1 MNKKEV
7 SEIKRVVKIDNPFCV
22 LNKLFITMVNADG
35 EYVFMKNPS
44 VHTLTEREENM
55 YYDIFRNMLS
65 TNVGKKFIQYDF
77 EKESFEPNG
86 AQNLMLTN
94 IQQGFNNVD
103 SRTDLLDKIV
113 DNLRYTGP
121 YAIVTGYFT
130 YTVRHKNKSDE
141 ENKFSDE
148 DFKFILTAI
157 CPAQIVD
164 SGFSYNYSTMEFSTE
179 SDPKLYINSKPT
191 DGFMFP
197 AFDNRS
203 ADLSSV
209 MYYSKSPKTFND
221 SVILDVLQAKFELSP
236 MAQTEIFQKLLQDTF
251 GERLDYQL
259 LYHINNYIQE
269 YVENFTGDTKPTY
282 LGVGELTSILHDLFE
297 EGEEEKFEAL
307 YKAYC
312 DKIEFDSVNL
322 IAKKMK
328 LQTSEYA
335 LSFNC
340 IYGSKVDAKVVD
352 SMRAIQLTTEDN
364 LLDVN
369 GIVVTMK

>member
-7 SEIKRVVKIDNPFCV
+7 SEIKRVVKIDNPYCV
-22 LNKLFITMVNADG
+22 LNKLFITMINADG
-35 EYVFMKNPS
+35 DYVFAMNPS
-44 VHTLTEREENM
+44 VHTLTEREQNM

-65 TNVGKKFIQYDF
+65 TNVGKKFIQYNF
-77 EKESFEPNG
+77 EKEAFESDG
-86 AQNLMLTN
+86 AQNIMLTN

-103 SRTDLLDKIV
+103 VRTAFLDKIV
-113 DNLRYTGP
+113 NNLRYTGP

-130 YTVRHKNKSDE
+130 YTVRHKNKADE
-141 ENKFSDE
+141 ENKYSE
-148 DFKFILTAI
+148 EEFKFMLTAI

-164 SGFSYNYSTMEFSTE
+164 SGFSYNYATMEFSTE
-179 SDPKLYINSKPT
+179 SYPKLYINSKPT

-203 ADLSSV
+203 SDLSSV
-209 MYYSKSPKTFND
+209 MYYSRSPKTFND
-221 SVILDVLQAKFELSP
+221 SIILDVLQAKFELSP
-236 MAQTEIFQKLLQDTF
+236 IAQTEVFQKLLQDTF

-259 LYHINNYIQE
+259 LYLINNYIQE
-269 YVENFTGDTKPTY
+269 YVENFTGDTKPTF
-282 LGVGELTSILHDLFE
+282 LGVGELTSILHDLFD

-340 IYGSKVDAKVVD
+340 TYGSKVTAKVVD

-369 GIVVTMK
+369 GVFVSMK

>member
-7 SEIKRVVKIDNPFCV
+7 SEIKRVVKIDNPYCV

-35 EYVFMKNPS
+35 DLVFAMNPS
-44 VHTLTEREENM
+44 VYTLTEREQNM

-77 EKESFEPNG
+77 ENESFESIG
-86 AQNLMLTN
+86 AQNIMLTN

-103 SRTDLLDKIV
+103 VRTALLDRIV
-113 DNLRYTGP
+113 NNLRYTGP

-130 YTVRHKNKSDE
+130 YTVRHKNKADE
-141 ENKFSDE
+141 ENKYSEE
-148 DFKFILTAI
+148 DFKFMLTAI

-164 SGFSYNYSTMEFSTE
+164 SGFSYNYATMEFSTE

-197 AFDNRS
+197 AFDNRTS
-203 ADLSSV
+203 DLSSV

-221 SVILDVLQAKFELSP
+221 SIILDVLQAKFELSP
-236 MAQTEIFQKLLQDTF
+236 MSQTDVFQKLLQDTF

-259 LYHINNYIQE
+259 LYLINSYIQE
-269 YVENFTGDTKPTY
+269 YVENFAGDTKPTM
-282 LGVGELTSILHDLFE
+282 LGVGELTSIIRDLFE
-297 EGEEEKFEAL
+297 DGEEEKFETL

-322 IAKKMK
+322 ISKKMK
-328 LQTSEYA
+328 LQTSEYS

-340 IYGSKVDAKVVD
+340 INGSKVTAKVVD

-369 GIVVTMK
+369 GVVVSMK

>member
-22 LNKLFITMVNADG
+22 LNKLFVTMVNADG
-35 EYVFMKNPS
+35 DYIFAMNPS

-103 SRTDLLDKIV
+103 SRTDLLSKIV
-113 DNLRYTGP
+113 NNLNYSGP

-130 YTVRHKNKSDE
+130 YTVRRKNKADE
-141 ENKFSDE
+141 EDRYTEDE
-148 DFKFILTAI
+148 FKFMLTAI

-164 SGFSYNYSTMEFSTE
+164 SGFSYNYATMEFSTE

-197 AFDNRS
+197 AFDNRAS
-203 ADLSSV
+203 DVSSV

-221 SVILDVLQAKFELSP
+221 SIILDVLQAKFELSP
-236 MAQTEIFQKLLQDTF
+236 TAQTEIFQKLLQDTF

-259 LYHINNYIQE
+259 LYLINSEIQRYI
-269 YVENFTGDTKPTY
+269 ENFEGDTKSTM
-282 LGVGELTSILHDLFE
+282 LGVGELTSILRDFFE
-297 EGEEEKFEAL
+297 NDEEEKFETL

-322 IAKKMK
+322 ISKKMK
-328 LQTSEYA
+328 LQTSEYS

-340 IYGSKVDAKVVD
+340 INGSKVTAKVVD

-369 GIVVTMK
+369 GVVVSMK

>member
-86 AQNLMLTN
+86 VQNLMLTN

-130 YTVRHKNKSDE
+130 YTVRHKNKAGED
-141 ENKFSDE
+141 NKFSDE
-148 DFKFILTAI
+148 DFNFILTAI

-203 ADLSSV
+203 ADVSSV

-269 YVENFTGDTKPTY
+269 YVENFTGDTKPMY

-297 EGEEEKFEAL
+297 DGEEEKFEAL

>member
-1 MNKKEV
+1 MNRKEV

-22 LNKLFITMVNADG
+22 LNKLYITMVNADG
-35 EYVFMKNPS
+35 DLVFAVNPS
-44 VHTLTEREENM
+44 VYTLTEREQNM

-77 EKESFEPNG
+77 ENAAFEPNG
-86 AQNLMLTN
+86 AQNIMLTN

-103 SRTDLLDKIV
+103 FRTALIDKIA
-113 DNLRYTGP
+113 DNLNYSGP

-130 YTVRHKNKSDE
+130 YTVRRKNKADE
-141 ENKFSDE
+141 EDRYTEDE
-148 DFKFILTAI
+148 FKFMLTAI

-164 SGFSYNYSTMEFSTE
+164 SGFSYNYATMEFSTE

-197 AFDNRS
+197 AFDNRAS
-203 ADLSSV
+203 DVSSV

-221 SVILDVLQAKFELSP
+221 SIILDVLQAKFELSP
-236 MAQTEIFQKLLQDTF
+236 TAQTEIFQKLLQDTF

-259 LYHINNYIQE
+259 LYHINSYIQE
-269 YVENFTGDTKPTY
+269 YVENFAGDTKPTM
-282 LGVGELTSILHDLFE
+282 LGVGELTSIIRDLFE
-297 EGEEEKFEAL
+297 DGEEEKFETL

-312 DKIEFDSVNL
+312 DKVEFDSVDL
-322 IAKKMK
+322 ISKKMK
-328 LQTSEYA
+328 LQTSEYS

-340 IYGSKVDAKVVD
+340 INGSKVTAKVVD

-369 GIVVTMK
+369 GVVVSMK

>member
-7 SEIKRVVKIDNPFCV
+7 SEIKRVVKIDNPYCV
-22 LNKLFITMVNADG
+22 LNKLFITMINADG
-35 EYVFMKNPS
+35 DYVFAMNPS
-44 VHTLTEREENM
+44 VHTLTEREQNM

-65 TNVGKKFIQYDF
+65 TNVGKKFIQYNF
-77 EKESFEPNG
+77 EKEAFESDG
-86 AQNLMLTN
+86 AQNIMLTN

-103 SRTDLLDKIV
+103 VRTAFLDKIV
-113 DNLRYTGP
+113 NNLRYTGP

-130 YTVRHKNKSDE
+130 YTVRHKNKADE
-141 ENKFSDE
+141 ENKYSE
-148 DFKFILTAI
+148 EEFKFMLTAI

-164 SGFSYNYSTMEFSTE
+164 SGFSYNYATMEFSTE

-203 ADLSSV
+203 SDLSSV
-209 MYYSKSPKTFND
+209 MYYSRSPKTFND
-221 SVILDVLQAKFELSP
+221 SIILDVLQAKFELSP
-236 MAQTEIFQKLLQDTF
+236 IAQTEVFQKLLQDTF
-251 GERLDYQL
+251 GKRLDYQL
-259 LYHINNYIQE
+259 LYLINNYIQE
-269 YVENFTGDTKPTY
+269 YVENFTGDTKPTF
-282 LGVGELTSILHDLFE
+282 LGVGELTSILHDLFD

-340 IYGSKVDAKVVD
+340 TYGSKVTAKVVD

-369 GIVVTMK
+369 GVFVSMK